1 VLKGF
6 PAAKAEASEVSA
18 FLPAQRVSLAP
29 TRSDV
34 VKSGGTLG
42 ARAAGGAGPDLR
54 PVRRVGDLHGDAE
67 LDERVPEAAHRR
79 RGLPQPLFARRGV
92 SRDGARDSDRP
103 RRRYCSG
110 KDIRGCGGNYGEGT
124 ETKADVLDL
133 EFDVP
138 AIPVIA
144 STVEDFECSMGAI
157 GIALNGVQFY
167 GGAVDR
173 TDDDDPGCELL
184 DVSSDRGE
192 WMGFDFC
199 SGHTGGANGFN
210 PYHYHFPPSCLLDQ
224 AGARARGANHRETT
238 SVSHS
243 PQIGWALDGF
253 PVYGP
258 RGANGTEMEHAANGC
273 VGSRCLDFC
282 SGREEALPGVDDF
295 LYRYYVTGPTSDL
308 YSLPS
313 DPKPP
318 ASDYPFT
325 FRCYRGCV
333 WSDLVSETNR
343 CTRGSA
349 GVADGYVPRKAV
361 GYTDKYVSAEATAY
375 WYAQNG
381 DDAMA
386 PLCASEPTAAPTTA
400 TWAPTTEAHLK
411 ICATETA
418 GQRGTCEAA
427 GGECYTAEAHC
438 VGDGGAFLANRCGAD
453 CGCCVKQPSPAP
465 TPAPTPAPSPAPTTA
480 APSIDPACPLVADAQ
495 AARCADRGGECYASN
510 HTCEAGRGGVFL
522 ANLCG
527 DGAADADEPC
537 GCCVRMPSAAPTW
550 ARASASA
557 ALADD
562 EDPGTAGFNSLYVIL
577 VLTFMSLVIFS
588 LAAVGKFQY
597 DKLKALEHKAQK
609 KRMSTRTRTEMVAA
623 PAMV

>member
-1 VLKGF
+1 MLLTI
-6 PAAKAEASEVSA
+6 
-18 FLPAQRVSLAP
+18 FLALAP
-29 TRSDV
+29 
-34 VKSGGTLG
+34 
-42 ARAAGGAGPDLR
+42 RAALA
-54 PVRRVGDLHGDAE
+54 VTCDACGE
-67 LDERVPEAAHRR
+67 SATYTETLSWMN
-79 RGLPQPLFARRGV
+79 G
-92 SRDGARDSDRP
+92 
-103 RRRYCSG
+103 YCSG

-167 GGAVDR
+167 GGAVER

-184 DVSSDRGE
+184 DVSSTRGE

-253 PVYGP
+253 PVYGQRRERHGDGA
-258 RGANGTEMEHAANGC
+258 RGERLRR
-273 VGSRCLDFC
+273 V
-282 SGREEALPGVDDF
+282 ALPR
-295 LYRYYVTGPTSDL
+295 LAAAARARASTT
-308 YSLPS
+308 SLPLLR
-313 DPKPP
+313 DRPDVGPLLAP
-318 ASDYPFT
+318 VGPEAARVGLPVHVPVLPGL
-325 FRCYRGCV
+325 R
-333 WSDLVSETNR
+333 LVGPRLRDEPLHP
-343 CTRGSA
+343 GSA
-349 GVADGYVPRKAV
+349 GVARRCVPARPA
-361 GYTDKYVSAEATAY
+361 TDNVSAEATAY

-411 ICATETA
+411 ICATEAA

-427 GGECYTAEAHC
+427 GGVCYTAEAHC

-465 TPAPTPAPSPAPTTA
+465 TPPRRRAVASADHGRAVDRPGVPARRGRAG
-480 APSIDPACPLVADAQ
+480 VAL
-495 AARCADRGGECYASN
+495 RGPRRRVLRVEPHVRGGRRRLPREPVRRRR
-510 HTCEAGRGGVFL
+510 GRRRRALRLLREDAVGRADVGARGRVGRSGGRR
-522 ANLCG
+522 G
-527 DGAADADEPC
+527 
-537 GCCVRMPSAAPTW
+537 
-550 ARASASA
+550 
-557 ALADD
+557 
-562 EDPGTAGFNSLYVIL
+562 PGTAGFNSLYVIL

-597 DKLKALEHKAQK
+597 DKLKALEHKTERH
-609 KRMSTRTRTEMVAA
+609 RMSTRTRTEMVAA
-623 PAMV
+623 PAVV

>member
-1 VLKGF
+1 
-6 PAAKAEASEVSA
+6 
-18 FLPAQRVSLAP
+18 
-29 TRSDV
+29 
-34 VKSGGTLG
+34 
-42 ARAAGGAGPDLR
+42 
-54 PVRRVGDLHGDAE
+54 
-67 LDERVPEAAHRR
+67 
-79 RGLPQPLFARRGV
+79 
-92 SRDGARDSDRP
+92 
-103 RRRYCSG
+103 
-110 KDIRGCGGNYGEGT
+110 
-124 ETKADVLDL
+124 
-133 EFDVP
+133 
-138 AIPVIA
+138 
-144 STVEDFECSMGAI
+144 MGAI

-167 GGAVDR
+167 GGAVER

-184 DVSSDRGE
+184 DVSSAA
-192 WMGFDFC
+192 
-199 SGHTGGANGFN
+199 SGWASTFAAATRAARTA
-210 PYHYHFPPSCLLDQ
+210 STRTTTTSRR
-224 AGARARGANHRETT
+224 AASWTRRARARGANHRETT

-243 PQIGWALDGF
+243 PQIGWALGRL

-273 VGSRCLDFC
+273 VGSHCLDFC

-295 LYRYYVTGPTSDL
+295 LYRYYVTGPASDL

-349 GVADGYVPRKAV
+349 GVADDYVPARPP
-361 GYTDKYVSAEATAY
+361 ATRT
-375 WYAQNG
+375 
-381 DDAMA
+381 
-386 PLCASEPTAAPTTA
+386 STS
-400 TWAPTTEAHLK
+400 
-411 ICATETA
+411 
-418 GQRGTCEAA
+418 RG
-427 GGECYTAEAHC
+427 
-438 VGDGGAFLANRCGAD
+438 GDGLLA
-453 CGCCVKQPSPAP
+453 S
-465 TPAPTPAPSPAPTTA
+465 
-480 APSIDPACPLVADAQ
+480 
-495 AARCADRGGECYASN
+495 RCADRGGECYASN

-550 ARASASA
+550 ARAAASA

-597 DKLKALEHKAQK
+597 DKLKALEHKTERH
-609 KRMSTRTRTEMVAA
+609 RMSTRTRTEMVAA
-623 PAMV
+623 PAVV